1 MTIQFTFDETI
12 STVRIWTICTI
23 CLIRG
28 VGLFH
33 ILEVCLYNHICV
45 SHLSHLFQILEVC
58 LYNHICVSHFHILE
72 VCLDNHIHLGVN
84 RVPVWV
90 LVLISVWLKTISQ
103 HFPFFRT
110 SFFFALV
117 ANLPGFPG
125 DIPKVLVNSREA
137 PGRSR
142 GTATRNLI

>member
-1 MTIQFTFDETI
+1 MTIKFTFDETI

-45 SHLSHLFQILEVC
+45 SH
-58 LYNHICVSHFHILE
+58 FHILE
-72 VCLDNHIHLGVN
+72 MCLYNHIHLGVN

-90 LVLISVWLKTISQ
+90 LVPISVWLKTISQ

-110 SFFFALV
+110 SFFFVLV
-117 ANLPGFPG
+117 ANLLGFPG
-125 DIPKVLVNSREA
+125 YIPKVLVNSREA
-137 PGRSR
+137 PGRTR
-142 GTATRNLI
+142 ETATKEFNLKMFFSLFKKFRKILQ